1 MNSWG
6 VPLVQGRSVRLYLV
20 DGSPTGI
27 LTAEIMN
34 WTGHALVAPRS
45 RLGEAL
51 NREEATRTG
60 VYFLVGDDPEH
71 PTKPRV
77 YVGEGDSVIDRIKS
91 HAKDPAKE
99 FWTHVCIVTSKDAN
113 LTKSHVRYLEHR
125 FVELTKGAGR
135 ANLANGNEPG
145 RKALPESDI
154 ADMEFFISQVEV
166 ILPVVGFDFLR
177 PKGQAPVVTPPSGAK
192 ESLSEPGLELVLVS
206 VKLGY
211 KAKAVEI
218 DGEFTVIAGSTATT
232 KSDFAF
238 NSYALVRSQLIKENI
253 LVETS
258 NPELLE
264 FKEDVTFASASAAAA
279 VITNHNI
286 NGRTAWKLSRSGQT
300 LKDWQDSQILT
311 PPASQGPGN

>member
-1 MNSWG
+1 M
-6 VPLVQGRSVRLYLV
+6 RLYLA

-51 NREEATRTG
+51 SRDEATRTG
-60 VYFLVGDDPEH
+60 VYFLVGDDPEQ
-71 PTKPRV
+71 PTKSRV

-91 HAKDPAKE
+91 HAKDSSKD
-99 FWTHVCIVTSKDAN
+99 FWSRVCIVTSKDAN

-125 FVELTKGAGR
+125 FVELTKSADR

-177 PKGQAPVVTPPSGAK
+177 PKGKIHAPEISNDKSKAQLGPQIDLILTSGK
-192 ESLSEPGLELVLVS
+192 H
-206 VKLGY
+206 GY
-211 KAKAVEI
+211 EARAVEV
-218 DGEFTVIAGSTATT
+218 DGELTVLAGSKATT
-232 KSDFAF
+232 KSGYAA
-238 NSYALVRSQLIKENI
+238 NSYAPLRDQLIKDGR
-253 LVETS
+253 LVPS
-258 NPELLE
+258 ADPQFLE
-264 FKEDVTFASASAAAA
+264 FAADVAFMSASAAAA
-279 VITNHNI
+279 VIKNSNS
-286 NGRTAWKLSRSGQT
+286 NGRTAWRLVGTGQT
-300 LKDWQDSQILT
+300 LKEWQDAQLG
-311 PPASQGPGN
+311 AQG

>member
-1 MNSWG
+1 M
-6 VPLVQGRSVRLYLV
+6 VQGRSVRLYLV

-60 VYFLVGDDPEH
+60 VYFLVGDDPAQ

-91 HAKDPAKE
+91 HSKDPTKE
-99 FWTHVCIVTSKDAN
+99 FWSRVCIVTSKDAN

-125 FVELTKGAGR
+125 FVELTKGADR
-135 ANLANGNEPG
+135 AIIANGNEPG

-177 PKGQAPVVTPPSGAK
+177 PKGKMAETKPSTSNPEQSPK
-192 ESLSEPGLELVLVS
+192 TQLELTLVS
-206 VKLGY
+206 EKLGY
-211 KAKAVEI
+211 KARAIEI
-218 DGEFTVIAGSTATT
+218 DGEITVLSGSTATT
-232 KSDFAF
+232 KSDFVS
-238 NSYALVRSQLIKENI
+238 NTYASLRDQLIKEGRLAITANDQ
-253 LVETS
+253 
-258 NPELLE
+258 LLE
-264 FKEDVTFASASAAAA
+264 FKDDVPFSSASAAAA
-279 VITNHNI
+279 VITNRNT
-286 NGRTAWKLSRSGQT
+286 NGRTAWRLLGSNQT
-300 LKDWQDSQILT
+300 LKDWQDAQISEQ
-311 PPASQGPGN
+311 PQPAPNVVFDDTM

>member
-1 MNSWG
+1 M
-6 VPLVQGRSVRLYLV
+6 VVQGRSVRLYLV

-51 NREEATRTG
+51 SRDEATRTG
-60 VYFLVGDDPEH
+60 VYFLVGDDPAQ

-91 HAKDPAKE
+91 HAKDPTKE
-99 FWTHVCIVTSKDAN
+99 FWSRVCIVTSKDAN

-125 FVELTKGAGR
+125 FVELTKGAAR
-135 ANLANGNEPG
+135 AVIANGNEPG

-177 PKGQAPVVTPPSGAK
+177 PKGRIAANSGLAGGPEQK
-192 ESLSEPGLELVLVS
+192 PKAQLELTLVS
-206 VKLGY
+206 EKLGY
-211 KAKAVEI
+211 KAKATEI
-218 DGEFTVIAGSTATT
+218 DGEFTVLAGSTATT
-232 KSDFAF
+232 KSDFVS
-238 NSYALVRSQLIKENI
+238 NGYSSLRDQLIKEGR
-253 LVETS
+253 LAATADAQ
-258 NPELLE
+258 LLE
-264 FKEDVTFASASAAAA
+264 FKDVVTFSSASAAAA
-279 VITNHNI
+279 VITNRNT
-286 NGRTAWKLSRSGQT
+286 NGRTAWRLAGSGQT
-300 LKDWQDSQILT
+300 LKEWQDAQIDL
-311 PPASQGPGN
+311 